1 MASATIPTDDP
12 GRTTRQRRSSFV
24 LRRELTTL
32 ARLLLVVLVGLL
44 FLTPFVWMVS
54 ASLKTRRDVFTIPPT
69 FIPRVPATANINGQL
84 YPMFTLDRD
93 GQRITVAVVKIGP
106 STSSGG
112 VATVLDL
119 ANPAGGYFEV
129 QESTLKEIT
138 QPGAMLSNYPEALVR
153 LEMFPRFLANTLFL
167 SIMVIIG
174 GLISCSLAAYGFSRI
189 EWPGRDAIFLVVLAT
204 IMLPFW
210 VTFVP
215 LFITYRQL
223 GWIDS
228 SAPYRAYL
236 IFIVPAFTGN
246 AFDIFLMRQFFK
258 TIPQELSDAA
268 RIDGASEFGIYRRV
282 ILPLSKP
289 LLATVMV
296 TTFLFV
302 WNDFQGP
309 LLYLNAPETYTL
321 ARALTVFQQR
331 RFVDWNLLMAA
342 SVVFTIPVI
351 MLFFVAQRSFIE
363 GIKVS
368 GIK

>member
-1 MASATIPTDDP
+1 MMATTPIAATDNRRQASTRRPYALA
-12 GRTTRQRRSSFV
+12 GR
-24 LRRELTTL
+24 
-32 ARLLLVVLVGLL
+32 RLSVAGQWLLVALIGLL

-54 ASLKTRRDVFTIPPT
+54 ASLKTRRDVFAIPPT
-69 FIPRVPATANINGQL
+69 FIPRVPATATINGQP
-84 YPMFTLDRD
+84 YPMFALKTDD
-93 GQRITVAVVKIGP
+93 GREVTVAVVKSEG
-106 STSSGG
+106 S

-119 ANPAGGYFEV
+119 SDPAAGYFEAPV
-129 QESTLKEIT
+129 SRLAEIT
-138 QPGAMLSNYPEALVR
+138 QPGAMFSNYPEALEK

-167 SIMVIIG
+167 SVMIIIG

-189 EWPGRDAIFLVVLAT
+189 EWPGRDVVFLVVLAT

-215 LFITYRQL
+215 LFITYRHL

-228 SAPYRAYL
+228 TAPYKAYL

-268 RIDGASEFGIYRRV
+268 RIDGASEFGIYRRI

-289 LLATVMV
+289 LLATVVV

-321 ARALTVFQQR
+321 ARALTVFQQK

-342 SVVFTIPVI
+342 AVIFTLPVI
-351 MLFFVAQRSFIE
+351 VLFFFAQRSFIE
-363 GIKVS
+363 GIKIS

>member
-1 MASATIPTDDP
+1 MAQSLEQPL
-12 GRTTRQRRSSFV
+12 RTTTTTTIRRPSSVVRRQLSKAV
-24 LRRELTTL
+24 QT
-32 ARLLLVVLVGLL
+32 LLVVLIGAL
-44 FLTPFVWMVS
+44 FFIPFVWMVS
-54 ASLKTRRDVFTIPPT
+54 ASLKTRQDVFTIPPT
-69 FIPRVPATANINGQL
+69 FVPRAPATANVNGQP
-84 YPMFTLDRD
+84 YPMYTLIKD
-93 GQRITVAVVKIGP
+93 GAQRTVAAVKIENE
-106 STSSGG
+106 

-129 QESTLKEIT
+129 PQAELAAIT
-138 QPGAMLSNYPEALVR
+138 QPGANIGNYPEALEKM
-153 LEMFPRFLANTLFL
+153 EMFPRFLANTFFL

-189 EWPGRDAIFLVVLAT
+189 DWPGRDVVFIIVLAT

-215 LFITYRQL
+215 LFITYKQL

-228 SAPYRAYL
+228 SAPYKAYL
-236 IFIVPAFTGN
+236 IFIVPAFCGN

-268 RIDGASEFGIYRRV
+268 RIDGSSEFGIYSRI

-296 TTFLFV
+296 TTFLYV

-342 SVVFTIPVI
+342 SVTFTIPVI
-351 MLFFVAQRSFIE
+351 VLFFLAQRSFIE

-368 GIK
+368 GSLSHI

>member
-1 MASATIPTDDP
+1 MASTTIPTGSDDARRKAQQ
-12 GRTTRQRRSSFV
+12 GRSSFV
-24 LRRELTTL
+24 LRRELTAL
-32 ARLLLVVLVGLL
+32 GRLLLVGLVGLL
-44 FLTPFVWMVS
+44 FFVPFVWMVS
-54 ASLKTRRDVFTIPPT
+54 ASLKTRTDVFTIPPS
-69 FIPRVPATANINGQL
+69 FIPRMPATAAVNGQP
-84 YPMFTLDRD
+84 YPMYTLDKD
-93 GQRITVAVVKIGP
+93 GQRVTVAAVK
-106 STSSGG
+106 SENN

-119 ANPAGGYFEV
+119 NNPAGGYFEAPV
-129 QESTLKEIT
+129 NQLAAVT
-138 QPGAMLSNYPEALVR
+138 QPGAAVINYPDALER
-153 LEMFPRFLANTLFL
+153 LEMFPRFLGNTLFL
-167 SIMVIIG
+167 SLLIIIG
-174 GLISCSLAAYGFSRI
+174 GLISCSLAAYGFARI
-189 EWPGRDAIFLVVLAT
+189 EWPGRDTIFLIVLAT

-228 SAPYRAYL
+228 TAPYKAYL

-268 RIDGASEFGIYRRV
+268 RIDGASEFGIYSRI

-331 RFVDWNLLMAA
+331 RMVDWNLLMAA
-342 SVVFTIPVI
+342 SVIFTIPVI
-351 MLFFVAQRSFIE
+351 VLFFFAQRSFIE